1 MQDIYEIYIRSSS
14 MYMIM
19 NSYNHLRDNN
29 TDKNIINNKEIEVII
44 ITLLQ
49 SY

>member
-19 NSYNHLRDNN
+19 NSYNHLRDN